1 MYAHDDG
8 YELRPLRKSE
18 DAIVVVGGVGVDDD
32 ERQQQQQ
39 QQQPRNDG
47 CCCRYHPRDRL
58 DGGCT
63 TATATMTMTTVGTA
77 RDLAATAASPGG
89 GLSGLWAVLRPSAA
103 NLNTICSAL
112 SPVMIVAT
120 VVWMFAT
127 EHWPDSADS
136 AAFARFARR
145 VINCSLHVEATGESV
160 R

>member
-1 MYAHDDG
+1 
-8 YELRPLRKSE
+8 
-18 DAIVVVGGVGVDDD
+18 
-32 ERQQQQQ
+32 
-39 QQQPRNDG
+39 
-47 CCCRYHPRDRL
+47 
-58 DGGCT
+58 
-63 TATATMTMTTVGTA
+63 MTMTTVGTA
-77 RDLAATAASPGG
+77 RDLAATAAAAASPGG

-145 VINCSLHVEATGESV
+145 VINCSLHVEATGGD
-160 R
+160 